1 MKKISLIVCMVLIV
15 ATLTAV
21 FVGCNGNSNDPNQ
34 ITVWWPSGKAMQD
47 IIENAVKDFT
57 ATHPEAKINIVNKP
71 VDAFEAY
78 KYALNDNKTR
88 PDVAIVDHV
97 YIAALANDKQL
108 ADLTALG
115 CDDVKSQYPQHVFE
129 ACTYDGQAY
138 GLPFSANTVVLM
150 YNKDILSACGVS
162 VPKTMDELLAAC
174 KTVSEKG
181 YIAFAQPQN
190 DFAVMEFVSYAARC
204 GGKVVSDD
212 YKTVTFD
219 NSGVSK
225 AIDKW
230 IALSKYASQ
239 STYEEDKF
247 YNGKVAFVEMGSWAL
262 TSVTGSSKRFDCGF
276 AEMVTIDEDTPNYS
290 GLGLYSLC
298 IAEKSANKQLA
309 LEFAKYLSTN
319 KTVQLAYNKDKNL
332 FPVTNEALSDEYYTQ
347 NDALKVYAAQLQ
359 KVAARPSTPVW
370 PDMESALQNMLFEI
384 VRSDGNYSTI
394 VTKYQNKVQQA
405 TDRVFK

>member
-1 MKKISLIVCMVLIV
+1 MKKICLLLCMVLV
-15 ATLTAV
+15 AVSCVALLE
-21 FVGCNGNSNDPNQ
+21 GCNGTQSDPNT
-34 ITVWWPSGKAMQD
+34 ITVWWPSGKTMQD
-47 IIENAVKDFT
+47 IIQAAVKDFT
-57 ATHPEAKINIVNKP
+57 ATHPEAKIKIVNKP

-108 ADLTALG
+108 ANLTELG
-115 CDDVKSQYPQHVFE
+115 CDDVKSLYPQNVFDG
-129 ACTYDGQAY
+129 ACYGGQAY

-150 YNKDILSACGVS
+150 YNKDILSACGVAL
-162 VPKTMDELLAAC
+162 PTTMDELLAAC
-174 KTVSEKG
+174 KTISEKG
-181 YIAFAQPQN
+181 YIAFAQPKN
-190 DFAVMEFVSYAARC
+190 DFAVMEFISYAARC

-219 NSGVSK
+219 DAGVSK
-225 AIDKW
+225 ALDKW

-239 STYEEDKF
+239 TTYEEDKF

-276 AEMVTIDEDTPNYS
+276 AEMVTIDETCTNYS
-290 GLGLYSLC
+290 GLGLYTLC
-298 IAEKSANKQLA
+298 VAEKSASKQLA

-319 KTVQLAYNKDKNL
+319 KTVQLAYNKEKNL
-332 FPVTNEALSDEYYTQ
+332 FPVTNEALADDYYTT
-347 NDALKVYAAQLQ
+347 NDAFKVYASQLQ
-359 KVAARPSTPVW
+359 KVAARPATPVW
-370 PDMESALQNMLFEI
+370 PDMENALQNMLFEI
-384 VRSDGNYSTI
+384 VRQGGDYSAI
-394 VTKYQNKVQQA
+394 VAKYQTKVQQA

>member
-1 MKKISLIVCMVLIV
+1 
-15 ATLTAV
+15 
-21 FVGCNGNSNDPNQ
+21 
-34 ITVWWPSGKAMQD
+34 
-47 IIENAVKDFT
+47 
-57 ATHPEAKINIVNKP
+57 
-71 VDAFEAY
+71 
-78 KYALNDNKTR
+78 
-88 PDVAIVDHV
+88 
-97 YIAALANDKQL
+97 
-108 ADLTALG
+108 
-115 CDDVKSQYPQHVFE
+115 
-129 ACTYDGQAY
+129 
-138 GLPFSANTVVLM
+138 
-150 YNKDILSACGVS
+150 
-162 VPKTMDELLAAC
+162 MDELIAAC

>member
-115 CDDVKSQYPQHVFE
+115 CDDVKSLYPQNVYE
-129 ACTYDGQAY
+129 ACTYDGQVY

-150 YNKDILSACGVS
+150 YNKDILSACGVT
-162 VPKTMDELLAAC
+162 VPKTMDELIAAC

>member
-1 MKKISLIVCMVLIV
+1 MKKISLIVCIVLIV

-115 CDDVKSQYPQHVFE
+115 CDDVKSLYPQNVFE
-129 ACTYDGQAY
+129 ACTYNGQAY

-150 YNKDILSACGVS
+150 YNKDILSACGVT
-162 VPKTMDELLAAC
+162 VPKTMDELIAAC

-298 IAEKSANKQLA
+298 IAEKSA
-309 LEFAKYLSTN
+309 TN
-319 KTVQLAYNKDKNL
+319 SLLWNLPSICLPTKPCSWRTTRTKTCSPSPTKL
-332 FPVTNEALSDEYYTQ
+332 FPTSITRKTTRSRCMRRNCKRLLLAPQ
-347 NDALKVYAAQLQ
+347 RPFGRIWKAHCKICCLKSSVPTATTLQ
-359 KVAARPSTPVW
+359 S
-370 PDMESALQNMLFEI
+370 
-384 VRSDGNYSTI
+384 
-394 VTKYQNKVQQA
+394 
-405 TDRVFK
+405 

>member
-115 CDDVKSQYPQHVFE
+115 CDDVKSLYPQNVYE
-129 ACTYDGQAY
+129 ACAYDGQVY

-150 YNKDILSACGVS
+150 YNKDILSACGVT
-162 VPKTMDELLAAC
+162 VPKTMDELIAAC